1 MDTWRSV
8 ADRKIQEAMERGE
21 FRNLPGQ
28 GRPQR
33 LERNPYEPPELRMAH
48 MVLEGAGLSPA
59 WMLER
64 KDLDREVE
72 LARERLSHAVAA
84 GEPSASLSH
93 RGGTETTLAKAC
105 AEFREHAAELN
116 RRILTYNLRV
126 PAGVFQRPRLD
137 ADFEIARLAEAIT

>member
-1 MDTWRSV
+1 MDRWHAL
-8 ADRKIQEAMERGE
+8 ADQKIQEAIEQGE

-59 WMLER
+59 WILER
-64 KDLDREVE
+64 KDLDRDVDAA
-72 LARERLSHAVAA
+72 LARLAAAVNRPDWLEA
-84 GEPSASLSH
+84 
-93 RGGTETTLAKAC
+93 TE
-105 AEFREHAAELN
+105 EFRKTAADLN

-126 PAGVFQRPRLD
+126 PSGSFQRVQVD
-137 ADFEIARLAEAIT
+137 AEFEIARRQTVT